1 MTAHVAR
8 GHRVVEH
15 TADQIIEAWGP
26 TRAACLEEA
35 VAGFVGTFA
44 DTRSATS
51 ARTETVELH
60 TGDDTTLLLEALGE
74 VVFLLDVE
82 NAVPVAVR
90 VVDQDEHV
98 MVHLDLVDA
107 GAVEATGPAPKGI
120 SHSGLDLSAA
130 DRDGWTARALIDI

>member
-1 MTAHVAR
+1 MTDHAPR

-35 VAGFVGTFA
+35 VAAFVATFA
-44 DTRSATS
+44 DTPSGTS
-51 ARTETVELH
+51 ARAETVELH
-60 TGDDTTLLLEALGE
+60 AADDMTLLLEVLGE

-90 VVDQDEHV
+90 VVDRDEHV
-98 MVHLDLVDA
+98 TVHLELVDA
-107 GAVEATGPAPKGI
+107 GEVEATGPAPKGI
-120 SHSGLDLSAA
+120 SHSGLDLSTA
-130 DRDGWTARALIDI
+130 DGDGWTARALIDI